1 MSKQENVQTSPSLHP
16 GLNLRL
22 HGFPRGLENVYEYE
36 PGGHHPV
43 HLGDRFGEQGK
54 YKVIHK
60 LGSGGTANVWLCRQ
74 ILGPIPTYVALKIIM
89 AEYSDDNCHEL
100 KVNKVAQLK
109 IDNDSICLPLD
120 QFKITGPNGEHW
132 CFVYPLA
139 GPAVSATK
147 HVFTDH
153 DRTLRRIAFQTGK
166 ALTALHDHGICH
178 GG

>member
-1 MSKQENVQTSPSLHP
+1 MSKQENVQASPSLHP

-43 HLGDRFGEQGK
+43 HLGDRFGEQRK

-139 GPAVSATK
+139 GPAVSAIE

-153 DRTLRRIAFQTGK
+153 DRTLRRIAFQTVK